1 MSSATLHWLAS
12 VFAKANKDP
21 ELEFETKFCDQ
32 FQGLVS
38 EDPSAFQVGVNSGRF
53 NEIKAHFEQSAL
65 IRSNK
70 SLSSLTNY

>member
-1 MSSATLHWLAS
+1 MSATLHWLAS
-12 VFAKANKDP
+12 VFSQANKDP

-38 EDPSAFQVGVNSGRF
+38 EDPSSFQVGVNSGRF

-65 IRSNK
+65 IKCNQSIEC
-70 SLSSLTNY
+70 

>member
-1 MSSATLHWLAS
+1 MSAATLHWLAG

-65 IRSNK
+65 IRCNAI
-70 SLSSLTNY
+70 LCFALN